1 MAHADTV
8 TKHLDEMIDQIRRGT
23 SMRELSEFWG
33 IPVTSLWNELR
44 DSGDVK
50 RSARV
55 ESAMLDSAEG
65 WMDRGLRTLNA
76 APWDSAAVA
85 KARAIEQHC
94 ARRAAVR
101 NPRKFG
107 DKLEIDA
114 KHSGGVI
121 VTVAAAGPLDEAL

>member
-8 TKHLDEMIDQIRRGT
+8 TTHLEEMIDQIERGT
-23 SMRELSEFWG
+23 SMREMAEFWG
-33 IPVTSLWNELR
+33 IPVSQFWRLLR
-44 DSGDVK
+44 DTDEV

-55 ESAMLDSAEG
+55 AKAMEDSADG
-65 WMDRGLRTLNA
+65 WVDRGLRTLLA
-76 APWDSAAVA
+76 ARGDAAEIA
-85 KARAIEQHC
+85 RARAIEQHC
-94 ARRAAVR
+94 ARRAAIR

-114 KHSGGVI
+114 KHSGGVV

>member
-8 TKHLDEMIDQIRRGT
+8 TTHLDEMIEQIKRGT

-44 DSGDVK
+44 DSGDVE

-55 ESAMLDSAEG
+55 AQAMEDSAEG
-65 WMDRGLRTLNA
+65 WVDRGLRTLVNA
-76 APWDSAAVA
+76 AGSKEEIAR
-85 KARAIEQHC
+85 ARAIEQHC
-94 ARRAAVR
+94 ARRAAIR

-114 KHSGGVI
+114 KHSGGVV